1 MFGPLLTN
9 KHSFISKS
17 QETRKLCIYCLS
29 KHLSWLAWNALCKF
43 FIVHITIQVCKN
55 MLNCN
60 FKNPRIEQLQNHWF
74 ELWDIYYQRL
84 LLYVLYKLYIE
95 LITLKY
101 LFIINLVTVLI
112 FLKQVRLPITL
123 LFAFMGLNIFHIGHT
138 TTNKSYYLL
147 KARFATLNYWTLNQS
162 FKPPFVC
169 FINEKQKRFHDIL
182 IKYMCPLK

>member
-1 MFGPLLTN
+1 MYLLLEQTFKLISLKCIMQILYSSHN
-9 KHSFISKS
+9 YSSLQKYVELQFQEPKNWATSKS
-17 QETRKLCIYCLS
+17 LIWIMRYLLS
-29 KHLSWLAWNALCKF
+29 KTFVWK
-43 FIVHITIQVCKN
+43 
-55 MLNCN
+55 
-60 FKNPRIEQLQNHWF
+60 
-74 ELWDIYYQRL
+74 
-84 LLYVLYKLYIE
+84 YVLYKLYIE